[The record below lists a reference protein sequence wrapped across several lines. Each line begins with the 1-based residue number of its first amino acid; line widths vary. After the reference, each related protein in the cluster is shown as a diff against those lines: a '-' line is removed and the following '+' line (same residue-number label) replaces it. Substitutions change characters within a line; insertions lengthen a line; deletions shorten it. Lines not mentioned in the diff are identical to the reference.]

1 MRALKMR
8 NVVASHW
15 KLTMTSF
22 DDPLTASQEVANK
35 LNVNRC
41 TVIWHL
47 KQIGNVKK
55 VDKWVPHELTKN
67 LKNCHFWSVIF
78 SYSMQ
83 QQRSISQS
91 DCDVGRKMN
100 CIWQLAMASSVA
112 GPRKSSKALHKAKL
126 VLQKR
131 AWSLF
136 GSLLLVWPTTAFW
149 ILGKPLHLRS
159 MLDESESVSRSVVS
173 DSLQP
178 HGL

>member
-91 DCDVGRKMN
+91 DCDVGRKVN
-100 CIWQLAMASSVA
+100 CIWQLAMASSMA

-159 MLDESESVSRSVVS
+159 MLDES
-173 DSLQP
+173 
-178 HGL
+178 